1 MVLAYSLLE
10 VGYMQMGRNFLCVPF
25 DHLGIRISAFNMQYI
40 VAFLD
45 GGQLVLRVSGWCQ
58 GSSL

>member
-45 GGQLVLRVSGWCQ
+45 GGQLVLRV
-58 GSSL
+58 